1 MSLMFMMGLYRILE
15 VSEQRFLNYMSA
27 TLPKNFEFKMSK
39 SLGLRKP
46 GFRHFNLDILTKIQI
61 NEQTEE

>member
-1 MSLMFMMGLYRILE
+1 MFMMGLYRILE
-15 VSEQRFLNYMSA
+15 VPEQRFLNYISA
-27 TLPKNFEFKMSK
+27 TLPRIFEFKMSK

-46 GFRHFNLDILTKIQI
+46 RFRHFHLDILTKVQI

>member
-27 TLPKNFEFKMSK
+27 TLPIIFEFKMSK

-46 GFRHFNLDILTKIQI
+46 SFKHFNLYILTETPI
-61 NEQTEE
+61 NEQTEV